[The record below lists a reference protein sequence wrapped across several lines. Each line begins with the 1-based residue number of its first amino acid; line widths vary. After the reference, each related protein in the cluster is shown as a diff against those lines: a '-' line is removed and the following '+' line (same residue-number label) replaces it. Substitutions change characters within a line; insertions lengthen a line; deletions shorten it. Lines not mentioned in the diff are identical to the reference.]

1 ETHFTH
7 LTVGLADLKGCI
19 VNEIQAVN
27 LSSLLGL
34 VIKYKEGIPITY
46 QLIQQTDENTYIVD
60 GLALNLP
67 KKTATFILDAEN
79 LTLINIGAT
88 PAIKHI
94 KKSLIQIY
102 SLLSRVKFIIMSDL
116 QLDSMGGVGVL
127 LRSCPNAQVI
137 APKEFIPSLV
147 NPTFLISATRAVY
160 GEHFTDSFE
169 PIKPID
175 KQVIRGVRNKEV
187 IELGKRSL
195 QFLIPENETF
205 MLTFDE
211 TRSHLYVG

>member
-1 ETHFTH
+1 
-7 LTVGLADLKGCI
+7 
-19 VNEIQAVN
+19 
-27 LSSLLGL
+27 
-34 VIKYKEGIPITY
+34 
-46 QLIQQTDENTYIVD
+46 
-60 GLALNLP
+60 NLP
-67 KKTATFILDAEN
+67 KKTATFILDEEN

-94 KKSLIQIY
+94 KKSLIQIN
-102 SLLSRVKFIIMSDL
+102 SLLSRVKFIIISDL

-147 NPTFLISATRAVY
+147 NPKFLISATRAVY
-160 GEHFTDSFE
+160 GEHFTDNFE

-195 QFLIPENETF
+195 QFLIDSMGGVGVLLRSCPNAQVIAPKEFIPSLVNPKF
-205 MLTFDE
+205 LISA
-211 TRSHLYVG
+211 TRAVYGEHFTDNFEPIKPIDKQVIRGVRNKEVIELGKRSLQFL